1 MPTIASASTS
11 HELASL
17 SLEQLAPVDCSSQHA
32 GRHHAAAAPRQ
43 HLLSTIADERGLISK
58 IRARHGTRNELS
70 FNRLT
75 DGDSARA
82 KPRP

>member
-1 MPTIASASTS
+1 LSSLRLWTAAASTPVATM
-11 HELASL
+11 LQ
-17 SLEQLAPVDCSSQHA
+17 QL
-32 GRHHAAAAPRQ
+32 RQ